1 MLLETV
7 NKEARNS
14 ENILNALL
22 EYQKSKDT
30 NHISEE
36 ELAQLAEELGITE
49 SRAYSIITFYSLF
62 STHPRGKYI
71 IQVCNDVPCYVNE
84 STNILEEFE
93 NYLEIRVGGTTHD
106 GVFSLERTSCLGCC
120 NMSPAI
126 RIGEKVYGNLS
137 TEDIPRI
144 ISEYRRKY
152 DEEI

>member
-1 MLLETV
+1 MLLKTL
-7 NKEARNS
+7 NKEARKS

-30 NHISEE
+30 NYISEE

-62 STHPRGKYI
+62 STKPRGKYI
-71 IQVCNDVPCYVNE
+71 IQVCNDVPCYVNG
-84 STNILEEFE
+84 STNILEELE
-93 NYLEIRVGGTTHD
+93 DYLEIRVGGTTHD

-126 RIGEKVYGNLS
+126 RIGEKIYGNL
-137 TEDIPRI
+137 TKDDVPRI

-152 DEEI
+152 YEEV

>member
-1 MLLETV
+1 MLLETE
-7 NKEARNS
+7 NKEARKS
-14 ENILNALL
+14 ESILSALL

-62 STHPRGKYI
+62 STRPRGKYI
-71 IQVCNDVPCYVNE
+71 IQVCNDVPCYVNG
-84 STNILEEFE
+84 STNIIEELED
-93 NYLEIRVGGTTHD
+93 YLEIRVGGTTHD

-126 RIGEKVYGNLS
+126 RIGEKIYGNL
-137 TEDIPRI
+137 TKDDIPRI

-152 DEEI
+152 HERL